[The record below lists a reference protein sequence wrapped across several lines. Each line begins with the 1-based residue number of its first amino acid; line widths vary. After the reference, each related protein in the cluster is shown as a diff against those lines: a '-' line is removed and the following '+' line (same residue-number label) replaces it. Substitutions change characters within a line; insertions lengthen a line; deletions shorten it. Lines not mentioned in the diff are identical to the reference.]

1 MGNKSIL
8 TIRSKLT
15 NEEKL
20 IKLNTDVSLQ
30 ESFKSNE
37 NVGQFWIKFQNE
49 YYHRNLA
56 EEALKV
62 LIPFL
67 TTCLCENGFSTMTTI
82 KNKKET
88 DWKFHQLGKLVQQ
101 SLLN

>member
-1 MGNKSIL
+1 LGNKSIL

-37 NVGQFWIKFQNE
+37 NVGQFWIKVQNE
-49 YYHRNLA
+49 YRYLA

-67 TTCLCENGFSTMTTI
+67 TTCLCENGFFTMTTI

-88 DWKFHQLGKLVQQ
+88 Y
-101 SLLN
+101 